1 MSDNTEF
8 DYEKLLDRTMD
19 EIGDGPKDLPNGT
32 WLLVG
37 IASIY
42 KTSEE
47 TGAQPRVMFVFIPE
61 APGDDVDPDELAA
74 VGDDWKERQFHSVR
88 IETGSDAAQVR
99 NVLKAAGVDLGN
111 TTIKAAL
118 QANKQL
124 IKGKRV
130 WATVSH
136 SKVVKAGVE
145 KTYSNWTDFQAVSA
159 A

>member
-1 MSDNTEF
+1 MSEDF

-19 EIGDGPKDLPNGT
+19 EIGDGPKEIPNGT

-42 KTSEE
+42 KTAEE
-47 TGAQPRVMFVFIPE
+47 TGQSPRVMFVFIPE
-61 APGDDVDPDELAA
+61 APSDDVDEDALAE

-99 NVLKAAGVDLGN
+99 NVLKAMNVDLGN

-124 IKGKRV
+124 VKGKRV

-136 SKVVKAGVE
+136 SKSVKNGVE
-145 KTYSNWTDFQAVSA
+145 KSFANWTDFQPVNVE
-159 A
+159 